1 MDRSI
6 DPTLATG
13 YRSRSRRR
21 EVSLSSREQTSR
33 LFVSLICDAQH
44 ESTVLHRR
52 AGYVHHGHGA
62 SGACPYETPLMSNVA
77 LYNVDPSTQVR
88 SALASPR
95 SPAARERHLRIAARG
110 SSTHS
115 PAKMRILVVS
125 ERMSFV
131 DALRVIVEADGRDL
145 LHAAT
150 SAGVCEIITRAE
162 INVVIADQQ
171 LPGDDGFR
179 LLDELHEVHPT
190 LLTAMATAP
199 GATNAAI
206 KAFERG
212 AADYLTTPVQRD
224 DVIAFLRR
232 ADAMTTLRVETTPEP
247 DAEVSEFRGMYG
259 STTVMRDV
267 FKMISRVGRTDVTVL
282 VGGESGTGKE
292 LVAHALHD
300 ESARR
305 HKPFIAL
312 NCSALP
318 SELVESELFG
328 HTRGAFTG
336 AVKDRGGLFEAAHGG
351 TLFLD
356 EIGDLGPLAQA
367 KVLRALESGEVMRVG
382 GTKTTRVDVRVIAAT
397 NRPLDEM
404 VADGRFREDLLY
416 RLKVISLALPPLRDR
431 KSDVPLL
438 SGHFLHV
445 FAERHGLPARR
456 ISDEASEILLNY
468 DWPGNVRE
476 LRNVIEGALVMADGV
491 EICPCDLPASLMS
504 QRPMRAMSIMEQSAD
519 LPFVEARERALREFD
534 RAFLG
539 AALARNGGN
548 IARTARA
555 LGLHRQSLQ
564 KLLARRDL
572 RQPAEM
578 QREM

>member
-1 MDRSI
+1 
-6 DPTLATG
+6 
-13 YRSRSRRR
+13 
-21 EVSLSSREQTSR
+21 
-33 LFVSLICDAQH
+33 
-44 ESTVLHRR
+44 
-52 AGYVHHGHGA
+52 
-62 SGACPYETPLMSNVA
+62 MSNVA
-77 LYNVDPSTQVR
+77 LYNVDPSSQVR

-110 SSTHS
+110 SSVQSSTN
-115 PAKMRILVVS
+115 KRILVVS
-125 ERMSFV
+125 ERMPFV
-131 DALRVIVEADGRDL
+131 DALRAIVEAEGRDL
-145 LHAAT
+145 LHAT
-150 SAGVCEIITRAE
+150 QSAGVCEIITRAE

-171 LPGDDGFR
+171 LPGDEGFR
-179 LLDELHEVHPT
+179 LLDELREVHPT
-190 LLTAMATAP
+190 LLTAMATASD
-199 GATNAAI
+199 GGNVAI
-206 KAFERG
+206 RAIDRG
-212 AADYLTTPVQRD
+212 AADYINTPLQRD

-232 ADAMTTLRVETTPEP
+232 ADSMTTLRQETAPQ
-247 DAEVSEFRGMYG
+247 AEAEITEFHGMYG
-259 STTVMRDV
+259 TTPVMRDV
-267 FKMISRVGRTDVTVL
+267 FRMISRVGRTDVTVL

-292 LVAHALHD
+292 LVARALHD

-416 RLKVISLALPPLRDR
+416 RLKVISLSLPPLRDR
-431 KSDVPLL
+431 KADLPLL
-438 SGHFLHV
+438 SSHFLHV
-445 FAERHGLPARR
+445 FAERHGLPARL
-456 ISDEASEILLNY
+456 ISDEASELLMNY

-491 EICPCDLPASLMS
+491 EICPCDLPRSLTT
-504 QRPMRAMSIMEQSAD
+504 QRPMRAMTIMEQSAD

>member
-1 MDRSI
+1 
-6 DPTLATG
+6 
-13 YRSRSRRR
+13 
-21 EVSLSSREQTSR
+21 
-33 LFVSLICDAQH
+33 
-44 ESTVLHRR
+44 
-52 AGYVHHGHGA
+52 
-62 SGACPYETPLMSNVA
+62 MSNVA
-77 LYNVDPSTQVR
+77 LYNVDPSSQVR

-110 SSTHS
+110 SSAQPST
-115 PAKMRILVVS
+115 KMRILVVS

-145 LHAAT
+145 LHAT
-150 SAGVCEIITRAE
+150 QSAGVCEIITRAE

-199 GATNAAI
+199 DASHSAI

-212 AADYLTTPVQRD
+212 AADCISTPVQRD

-232 ADAMTTLRVETTPEP
+232 ADAMTTLSLEATPE
-247 DAEVSEFRGMYG
+247 DTEVREFRGMYG
-259 STTVMRDV
+259 TTPVMRDV
-267 FKMISRVGRTDVTVL
+267 FRMISRVGRTDVTVL

-292 LVAHALHD
+292 LVARALHD

-431 KSDVPLL
+431 KADVPLL
-438 SGHFLHV
+438 SSHFLHV

-491 EICPCDLPASLMS
+491 EICPCDLPRSVTT

-578 QREM
+578 QREL

>member
-1 MDRSI
+1 
-6 DPTLATG
+6 
-13 YRSRSRRR
+13 
-21 EVSLSSREQTSR
+21 
-33 LFVSLICDAQH
+33 
-44 ESTVLHRR
+44 
-52 AGYVHHGHGA
+52 
-62 SGACPYETPLMSNVA
+62 MSNVA
-77 LYNVDPSTQVR
+77 LYNVDPSTQAR
-88 SALASPR
+88 NALAAPR
-95 SPAARERHLRIAARG
+95 SPAARARHLSIAARG
-110 SSTHS
+110 NSTQPS
-115 PAKMRILVVS
+115 NLMRILVVS

-131 DALRVIVEADGRDL
+131 DALRVIVEADGREL
-145 LHAAT
+145 LHATQA
-150 SAGVCEIITRAE
+150 AGVCEIITRAE

-179 LLDELHEVHPT
+179 LLDELHDVHPT

-212 AADYLTTPVQRD
+212 AADYINTPVQLD

-232 ADAMTTLRVETTPEP
+232 ADAMTTLRVETTPA
-247 DAEVSEFRGMYG
+247 DAEVNEFRGMYG
-259 STTVMRDV
+259 TTPVMRDV
-267 FKMISRVGRTDVTVL
+267 FRMIARVGRTDVTVL

-292 LVAHALHD
+292 LVARALHD

-397 NRPLDEM
+397 NRPLDAM

-416 RLKVISLALPPLRDR
+416 RLKVISLTLPPLRDR

-438 SGHFLHV
+438 SSHFLHV

-456 ISDEASEILLNY
+456 ISDDASEILLNY

-491 EICPCDLPASLMS
+491 EICPCDLPASLTAK
-504 QRPMRAMSIMEQSAD
+504 RPMRAMSIMEQSAD

-539 AALARNGGN
+539 AALERNGGN

-572 RQPAEM
+572 RQSADM
-578 QREM
+578 QGLELRVES

>member
-1 MDRSI
+1 
-6 DPTLATG
+6 
-13 YRSRSRRR
+13 
-21 EVSLSSREQTSR
+21 
-33 LFVSLICDAQH
+33 
-44 ESTVLHRR
+44 
-52 AGYVHHGHGA
+52 
-62 SGACPYETPLMSNVA
+62 
-77 LYNVDPSTQVR
+77 
-88 SALASPR
+88 
-95 SPAARERHLRIAARG
+95 
-110 SSTHS
+110 
-115 PAKMRILVVS
+115 
-125 ERMSFV
+125 
-131 DALRVIVEADGRDL
+131 
-145 LHAAT
+145 
-150 SAGVCEIITRAE
+150 
-162 INVVIADQQ
+162 
-171 LPGDDGFR
+171 
-179 LLDELHEVHPT
+179 
-190 LLTAMATAP
+190 
-199 GATNAAI
+199 
-206 KAFERG
+206 
-212 AADYLTTPVQRD
+212 
-224 DVIAFLRR
+224 
-232 ADAMTTLRVETTPEP
+232 
-247 DAEVSEFRGMYG
+247 
-259 STTVMRDV
+259 
-267 FKMISRVGRTDVTVL
+267 

-292 LVAHALHD
+292 LVARALHD

-367 KVLRALESGEVMRVG
+367 KVLRALESGDVMRVG
-382 GTKTTRVDVRVIAAT
+382 GTKTTHVDVRVIAAT

-416 RLKVISLALPPLRDR
+416 RLKVISLVLPPLRDR
-431 KSDVPLL
+431 LADIPLL
-438 SGHFLHV
+438 SSQFLRV

-456 ISDEASEILLNY
+456 LSDEASALLQSH

-491 EICPCDLPASLMS
+491 EICPCDLPSTLTA
-504 QRPMRAMSIMEQSAD
+504 QRSPVVSYKAEPLAD

-539 AALARNGGN
+539 AALERNGGN

-572 RQPAEM
+572 RMPAEM
-578 QREM
+578 HREL

>member
-1 MDRSI
+1 
-6 DPTLATG
+6 
-13 YRSRSRRR
+13 
-21 EVSLSSREQTSR
+21 
-33 LFVSLICDAQH
+33 
-44 ESTVLHRR
+44 
-52 AGYVHHGHGA
+52 
-62 SGACPYETPLMSNVA
+62 MSNAA
-77 LYNVDPSTQVR
+77 LHQVDS
-88 SALASPR
+88 SLAPR
-95 SPAARERHLRIAARG
+95 TARERHLRIAERGG
-110 SSTHS
+110 SSHPS
-115 PAKMRILVVS
+115 RLMRILVVS
-125 ERMSFV
+125 ERKSLV
-131 DALRVIVEADGRDL
+131 DSLRVILEDDGREL
-145 LHAAT
+145 LHAAQA
-150 SAGVCEIITRAE
+150 AGVCDIITPAE
-162 INVVIADQQ
+162 VNVVITDHQ
-171 LPGDDGFR
+171 LPNDDGYR
-179 LLDELHEVHPT
+179 LLDALHKAHPALRTAIATVPELPH
-190 LLTAMATAP
+190 
-199 GATNAAI
+199 AAQR
-206 KAFERG
+206 AFDLG
-212 AADYLTTPVQRD
+212 AADAISTPVDRD

-232 ADAMTTLRVETTPEP
+232 ADAMSAVRVATTTEAV
-247 DAEVSEFRGMYG
+247 AEVHQFRGMYG
-259 STTVMRDV
+259 TTPVMREV
-267 FKMISRVGRTDVTVL
+267 FRMISRVGRTDVTVL

-292 LVAHALHD
+292 LVARALHD
-300 ESARR
+300 ESGRR

-367 KVLRALESGEVMRVG
+367 KVLRALESGDVMRVG
-382 GTKTTRVDVRVIAAT
+382 GTKTTHVDVRVIAAT
-397 NRPLDEM
+397 NRPLDDM

-416 RLKVISLALPPLRDR
+416 RLKVISLVLPPLRDR
-431 KSDVPLL
+431 LADIPLL
-438 SGHFLHV
+438 SSQFLRV

-456 ISDEASEILLNY
+456 LSDEASVLLQNH

-491 EICPCDLPASLMS
+491 EICPCDLPSTLTA
-504 QRPMRAMSIMEQSAD
+504 QRSTVVSYKAEPLSD

-539 AALARNGGN
+539 AALERNGGN

-572 RQPAEM
+572 RMPAEM
-578 QREM
+578 QREL

>member
-1 MDRSI
+1 
-6 DPTLATG
+6 
-13 YRSRSRRR
+13 
-21 EVSLSSREQTSR
+21 
-33 LFVSLICDAQH
+33 
-44 ESTVLHRR
+44 
-52 AGYVHHGHGA
+52 
-62 SGACPYETPLMSNVA
+62 MSHVA
-77 LYNVDPSTQVR
+77 LYHVDPSTQVR
-88 SALASPR
+88 SALAAPR

-110 SSTHS
+110 SSVHPST
-115 PAKMRILVVS
+115 PMRILVVS

-131 DALRVIVEADGRDL
+131 DALRVIVEADGREL
-145 LHAAT
+145 LHAAQAT
-150 SAGVCEIITRAE
+150 GVCEIITRAE

-171 LPGDDGFR
+171 LPGNDGFR
-179 LLDELHEVHPT
+179 LLEELHEVHPT

-199 GATNAAI
+199 GATNAVI
-206 KAFERG
+206 TAFERG
-212 AADYLTTPVQRD
+212 AADYLDTPVRRD

-247 DAEVSEFRGMYG
+247 DAEISEFRGMYG
-259 STTVMRDV
+259 TTPVMRDV
-267 FKMISRVGRTDVTVL
+267 FRMIARVGRTDVTVL

-292 LVAHALHD
+292 LVARALHD

-416 RLKVISLALPPLRDR
+416 RLKVISLGLPPLRDR
-431 KSDVPLL
+431 KSDVALL
-438 SGHFLHV
+438 SSHFLHV

-456 ISDEASEILLNY
+456 ISDDASEILLNY

-491 EICPCDLPASLMS
+491 EICPCDLPANLTK

-572 RQPAEM
+572 RSSGELGAQS
-578 QREM
+578 

>member
-1 MDRSI
+1 
-6 DPTLATG
+6 
-13 YRSRSRRR
+13 
-21 EVSLSSREQTSR
+21 
-33 LFVSLICDAQH
+33 
-44 ESTVLHRR
+44 
-52 AGYVHHGHGA
+52 
-62 SGACPYETPLMSNVA
+62 MSNVA

-95 SPAARERHLRIAARG
+95 SPAARERYLRIAARG
-110 SSTHS
+110 SSS
-115 PAKMRILVVS
+115 QPSSKMRILVVS
-125 ERMSFV
+125 ERISFV
-131 DALRVIVEADGRDL
+131 EALRVIVEADGHDL
-145 LHAAT
+145 LHAAQ

-162 INVVIADQQ
+162 ITVVIADQQ
-171 LPGDDGFR
+171 LPGDNCLR

-190 LLTAMATAP
+190 LLTAVATAP
-199 GATNAAI
+199 GASNAAI
-206 KAFERG
+206 QVFECG
-212 AADYLTTPVQRD
+212 AADYINTPVQRD
-224 DVIAFLRR
+224 DVIAFLHR
-232 ADAMTTLRVETTPEP
+232 ADAMAIRREETTPEP

-259 STTVMRDV
+259 TTLVMRDV
-267 FKMISRVGRTDVTVL
+267 FRMISRVGRTDVTVL

-292 LVAHALHD
+292 LVARALHD

-431 KSDVPLL
+431 KADVPLL

-491 EICPCDLPASLMS
+491 EICPCDLPSSLTK
-504 QRPMRAMSIMEQSAD
+504 QRPLRTMSIMEQSAD

-578 QREM
+578 QREQ